1 LAEEGTLQQGLRP
14 AAPEGPG
21 GRRVQS
27 STASRERGMHEG
39 EGAGSGERPVALLAL
54 EPTHRRRALE
64 DVLVDAGFDVRHA
77 PRDEGRDAGEGVG
90 EAASG
95 GLSVPAAA
103 GPGALVLLAGVP
115 RPDDSTPA
123 AVAALRAAGWDHVV
137 VVGGDVR
144 PTAVA
149 RALGR
154 GARGFLVAAPGPPDL
169 SADPAPVTRAVP
181 VIDVGGQERTLS
193 AREVQVLALAAD
205 GLSNPEIARELGLS
219 ALTVKSHLARMTRR
233 LGARDRAHLVLLALR
248 AGVIA

>member
-1 LAEEGTLQQGLRP
+1 MR
-14 AAPEGPG
+14 
-21 GRRVQS
+21 
-27 STASRERGMHEG
+27 EG
-39 EGAGSGERPVALLAL
+39 EGSAHPACGSGERPVALLAL
-54 EPTHRRRALE
+54 EPAQRRRALE

-77 PRDEGRDAGEGVG
+77 PRDDDAGQVAGG
-90 EAASG
+90 AAARG
-95 GLSVPAAA
+95 PVVPTAA

-123 AVAALRAAGWDHVV
+123 AVAALCAAGWDHVV

-154 GARGFLVAAPGPPDL
+154 GARGFLVAAPGPVDL
-169 SADPAPVTRAVP
+169 SADPAPVARAVP
-181 VIDVGGQERTLS
+181 VADVGGQERTLS

-205 GLSNPEIARELGLS
+205 GHSNPEIARELGLS

>member
-1 LAEEGTLQQGLRP
+1 MR
-14 AAPEGPG
+14 
-21 GRRVQS
+21 
-27 STASRERGMHEG
+27 EG
-39 EGAGSGERPVALLAL
+39 EGSAHPAFGSGERPVALLAL
-54 EPTHRRRALE
+54 EPAQWRRALE

-77 PRDEGRDAGEGVG
+77 PRDDEAGQVAGG
-90 EAASG
+90 AAACG
-95 GLSVPAAA
+95 PVVPMAA

-154 GARGFLVAAPGPPDL
+154 GARGFLVAAPGPVDL
-169 SADPAPVTRAVP
+169 SADPAPVARAVP
-181 VIDVGGQERTLS
+181 VADVGGQERTLS
-193 AREVQVLALAAD
+193 AREVQVLVLAAD

-233 LGARDRAHLVLLALR
+233 LGARDRAHLVLLAMR

>member
-1 LAEEGTLQQGLRP
+1 MHDGVDVARQ
-14 AAPEGPG
+14 AFGP
-21 GRRVQS
+21 
-27 STASRERGMHEG
+27 
-39 EGAGSGERPVALLAL
+39 GERPVALLAL
-54 EPTHRRRALE
+54 GPAQRRRAME

-77 PRDEGRDAGEGVG
+77 ARDHPDADPRRGVG
-90 EAASG
+90 G
-95 GLSVPAAA
+95 TPLVVPVAA
-103 GPGALVLLAGVP
+103 GPVALVLLAGVP

-149 RALGR
+149 RALGT
-154 GARGFLVAAPGPPDL
+154 GARGFLIAAPCPPDL
-169 SADPAPVTRAVP
+169 DADPAPVARTVP
-181 VIDVGGQERTLS
+181 VADVGGQERTLS

>member
-1 LAEEGTLQQGLRP
+1 MHDGVDVAHQ
-14 AAPEGPG
+14 AFGP
-21 GRRVQS
+21 
-27 STASRERGMHEG
+27 
-39 EGAGSGERPVALLAL
+39 GERPVALLAL
-54 EPTHRRRALE
+54 EPAQRRRAME

-77 PRDEGRDAGEGVG
+77 ARDDPGADIRRDVG
-90 EAASG
+90 GIPPG
-95 GLSVPAAA
+95 GLVVPVAA

-115 RPDDSTPA
+115 RPDDSTPT

-149 RALGR
+149 RALGT
-154 GARGFLVAAPGPPDL
+154 GARGFLVAAPCPPDPA
-169 SADPAPVTRAVP
+169 ADPRRWRRAVP
-181 VIDVGGQERTLS
+181 VADVGGQERTLS

-233 LGARDRAHLVLLALR
+233 LVHATARIWCCSRCGQA
-248 AGVIA
+248 

>member
-1 LAEEGTLQQGLRP
+1 MRDGEGSAHP
-14 AAPEGPG
+14 ACGPG
-21 GRRVQS
+21 D
-27 STASRERGMHEG
+27 
-39 EGAGSGERPVALLAL
+39 RPVALLAL
-54 EPTHRRRALE
+54 APTQRRRALE

-77 PRDEGRDAGEGVG
+77 PRDDAGDDAGDDTVG
-90 EAASG
+90 DTGGAVVRSTGGTAAG
-95 GLSVPAAA
+95 GLAVPTAA

-154 GARGFLVAAPGPPDL
+154 GARGFLVAAPGPVDL
-169 SADPAPVTRAVP
+169 SADPAPVARAVP
-181 VIDVGGQERTLS
+181 VADVGGQERTLS

-233 LGARDRAHLVLLALR
+233 LGAHDRAHLVLLALR

>member
-1 LAEEGTLQQGLRP
+1 MR
-14 AAPEGPG
+14 
-21 GRRVQS
+21 
-27 STASRERGMHEG
+27 EG
-39 EGAGSGERPVALLAL
+39 EDSAHPAFGSGERPVALLAL
-54 EPTHRRRALE
+54 EPAQRRRALE

-77 PRDEGRDAGEGVG
+77 PRDDDAGQVAGG
-90 EAASG
+90 AAACRPV
-95 GLSVPAAA
+95 VPTAA

-123 AVAALRAAGWDHVV
+123 AVAALCAAGWDHVV

-154 GARGFLVAAPGPPDL
+154 GARGFLVAAPGPVDM
-169 SADPAPVTRAVP
+169 STDPAPVARAVP
-181 VIDVGGQERTLS
+181 VADVGGQERTLS

>member
-1 LAEEGTLQQGLRP
+1 VARGARRPGLD
-14 AAPEGPG
+14 G
-21 GRRVQS
+21 G
-27 STASRERGMHEG
+27 HE
-39 EGAGSGERPVALLAL
+39 ALGSGPRPVALLVLKPADC
-54 EPTHRRRALE
+54 RKALE

-77 PRDEGRDAGEGVG
+77 GPGDGHGDEAPADILA
-90 EAASG
+90 
-95 GLSVPAAA
+95 VPAAA
-103 GPGALVLLAGVP
+103 GPGALVLLGGVP
-115 RPDDSTPA
+115 RPDERTPA

-137 VVGGDVR
+137 VVGGDAA

-154 GARGFLVAAPGPPDL
+154 GARGFLLAAPGRPDP
-169 SADPAPVTRAVP
+169 SAVATAVVGAVP
-181 VIDVGGQERTLS
+181 VADAGGRERALS

>member
-1 LAEEGTLQQGLRP
+1 MR
-14 AAPEGPG
+14 
-21 GRRVQS
+21 
-27 STASRERGMHEG
+27 EG
-39 EGAGSGERPVALLAL
+39 EGSAHPASGSGERPVALLAL
-54 EPTHRRRALE
+54 EPAQRRRALE

-77 PRDEGRDAGEGVG
+77 PRGDAGPPAVG
-90 EAASG
+90 ATACG
-95 GLSVPAAA
+95 PVVPTAA

-154 GARGFLVAAPGPPDL
+154 GARGFLVAVPGPVDL
-169 SADPAPVTRAVP
+169 SADPAPVARAVP
-181 VIDVGGQERTLS
+181 VVDVGGQERTLS

-233 LGARDRAHLVLLALR
+233 LGAHDRAHLVLLALR

>member
-1 LAEEGTLQQGLRP
+1 MYDGVDVAHQ
-14 AAPEGPG
+14 AF
-21 GRRVQS
+21 
-27 STASRERGMHEG
+27 
-39 EGAGSGERPVALLAL
+39 GSGERPVALLAL
-54 EPTHRRRALE
+54 GQAQRRRAME

-77 PRDEGRDAGEGVG
+77 AHDAPADADPRRDAGMPC
-90 EAASG
+90 G
-95 GLSVPAAA
+95 GLVVPVAA
-103 GPGALVLLAGVP
+103 GPGALVLLGGVP

-149 RALGR
+149 RALGT
-154 GARGFLVAAPGPPDL
+154 GARGFLIAAPSPPDL
-169 SADPAPVTRAVP
+169 AADPAPVARSVP
-181 VIDVGGQERTLS
+181 VADVGGHERTLS

>member
-1 LAEEGTLQQGLRP
+1 
-14 AAPEGPG
+14 
-21 GRRVQS
+21 
-27 STASRERGMHEG
+27 M
-39 EGAGSGERPVALLAL
+39 
-54 EPTHRRRALE
+54 
-64 DVLVDAGFDVRHA
+64 
-77 PRDEGRDAGEGVG
+77 
-90 EAASG
+90 
-95 GLSVPAAA
+95 
-103 GPGALVLLAGVP
+103 LLAGVP

-154 GARGFLVAAPGPPDL
+154 GARGFLVAAPGPVDL
-169 SADPAPVTRAVP
+169 SADPAPMARAVP
-181 VIDVGGQERTLS
+181 VADVGGQERTLS

-233 LGARDRAHLVLLALR
+233 LGAHDRAHLVLLALR

>member
-1 LAEEGTLQQGLRP
+1 MRD
-14 AAPEGPG
+14 
-21 GRRVQS
+21 
-27 STASRERGMHEG
+27 G
-39 EGAGSGERPVALLAL
+39 EGGAHPASGSGERPVALLAL
-54 EPTHRRRALE
+54 EPTQRRRALE
-64 DVLVDAGFDVRHA
+64 DVLVDAGFDVRYA
-77 PRDEGRDAGEGVG
+77 PRACDAGPPAVG
-90 EAASG
+90 ATACG
-95 GLSVPAAA
+95 PAVPTAA

-154 GARGFLVAAPGPPDL
+154 GARGFLVAVPGPVDL
-169 SADPAPVTRAVP
+169 SADPAPVARAVP
-181 VIDVGGQERTLS
+181 VADVGGQERTLS

>member
-1 LAEEGTLQQGLRP
+1 MRDGEGSAHP
-14 AAPEGPG
+14 ACGPG
-21 GRRVQS
+21 D
-27 STASRERGMHEG
+27 
-39 EGAGSGERPVALLAL
+39 RPVALLAL
-54 EPTHRRRALE
+54 APTQRRRGLE

-77 PRDEGRDAGEGVG
+77 PRDDTGDDAGGAVARSTG
-90 EAASG
+90 GTAAG
-95 GLSVPAAA
+95 GLAVPTAA

-154 GARGFLVAAPGPPDL
+154 GARGFLVAAPGPVDL
-169 SADPAPVTRAVP
+169 SADPAPMARAVP
-181 VIDVGGQERTLS
+181 VADVGGQERTLS

-233 LGARDRAHLVLLALR
+233 LGAHDRAHLVLLALR

>member
-1 LAEEGTLQQGLRP
+1 MR
-14 AAPEGPG
+14 
-21 GRRVQS
+21 
-27 STASRERGMHEG
+27 EG
-39 EGAGSGERPVALLAL
+39 EDSAHPAFGSGERPVALLAL
-54 EPTHRRRALE
+54 EPAQRRRALE

-77 PRDEGRDAGEGVG
+77 PRDDDAGQVAGG
-90 EAASG
+90 AAACRPV
-95 GLSVPAAA
+95 VPTAA

-123 AVAALRAAGWDHVV
+123 AVAALCAAGWDHVV

-154 GARGFLVAAPGPPDL
+154 GARGFLVAAPGPVDL
-169 SADPAPVTRAVP
+169 SADPAPVARAVP
-181 VIDVGGQERTLS
+181 VADVGGQERTLS

>member
-1 LAEEGTLQQGLRP
+1 MRD
-14 AAPEGPG
+14 
-21 GRRVQS
+21 
-27 STASRERGMHEG
+27 G
-39 EGAGSGERPVALLAL
+39 EGSAHPARGPGERPVALLAL
-54 EPTHRRRALE
+54 APTQRRRALE

-77 PRDEGRDAGEGVG
+77 ARGGAEGDVEGDAECDTGGGAGRQAGETT
-90 EAASG
+90 AA
-95 GLSVPAAA
+95 GLVVPTAA

-115 RPDDSTPA
+115 RPDNSTPA

-154 GARGFLVAAPGPPDL
+154 GARGFLVAAPGPVDRA
-169 SADPAPVTRAVP
+169 ADAPPAARPVP
-181 VIDVGGQERTLS
+181 VADVGGQERTLS

-233 LGARDRAHLVLLALR
+233 LGAHDRAHLVLLALR

>member
-1 LAEEGTLQQGLRP
+1 MR
-14 AAPEGPG
+14 
-21 GRRVQS
+21 
-27 STASRERGMHEG
+27 EG
-39 EGAGSGERPVALLAL
+39 EDSAHPAFGSGERPVALLAL
-54 EPTHRRRALE
+54 EPTQRRRALE

-77 PRDEGRDAGEGVG
+77 PRDGDAGPPAVG
-90 EAASG
+90 ATACG
-95 GLSVPAAA
+95 PVVPTAA
-103 GPGALVLLAGVP
+103 GPGALVLLAGVL

-154 GARGFLVAAPGPPDL
+154 GARGFLVAAPGPVDL
-169 SADPAPVTRAVP
+169 SADPAPVARAVP
-181 VIDVGGQERTLS
+181 VADVGGQERTLS

>member
-1 LAEEGTLQQGLRP
+1 MR
-14 AAPEGPG
+14 
-21 GRRVQS
+21 
-27 STASRERGMHEG
+27 EG
-39 EGAGSGERPVALLAL
+39 EGSAHPAFGSGERPVALLAL
-54 EPTHRRRALE
+54 EPAQRRRALE

-77 PRDEGRDAGEGVG
+77 PRDDDAGQVAGG
-90 EAASG
+90 AAACG
-95 GLSVPAAA
+95 PVVPTAA

-154 GARGFLVAAPGPPDL
+154 GARGFLVAAPGPVDL
-169 SADPAPVTRAVP
+169 SAEPAPVARAVP
-181 VIDVGGQERTLS
+181 VADVGGQERTLS

>member
-1 LAEEGTLQQGLRP
+1 
-14 AAPEGPG
+14 
-21 GRRVQS
+21 
-27 STASRERGMHEG
+27 MHDG
-39 EGAGSGERPVALLAL
+39 EDIAHQAFGSGERPVALLAL
-54 EPTHRRRALE
+54 ESTQRRRALE
-64 DVLVDAGFDVRHA
+64 DVLVEAGFDVRHA
-77 PRDEGRDAGEGVG
+77 PRDGGEPDTRDIGV
-90 EAASG
+90 
-95 GLSVPAAA
+95 PTAA

-123 AVAALRAAGWDHVV
+123 AVAALLAAGWDHVV

-149 RALGR
+149 RALGG

-169 SADPAPVTRAVP
+169 SAGAVPAPRAVP
-181 VIDVGGQERTLS
+181 VADVGGQARTLS
-193 AREVQVLALAAD
+193 AREIQVLALAAD

>member
-1 LAEEGTLQQGLRP
+1 MR
-14 AAPEGPG
+14 
-21 GRRVQS
+21 
-27 STASRERGMHEG
+27 EG
-39 EGAGSGERPVALLAL
+39 EDSAHPAFGSGERPVALLAL
-54 EPTHRRRALE
+54 EPTQRRRALE

-77 PRDEGRDAGEGVG
+77 PRDDDAGQVAGG
-90 EAASG
+90 AAACG
-95 GLSVPAAA
+95 PVVPTAA

-154 GARGFLVAAPGPPDL
+154 GARGFLVAAPGPVDL
-169 SADPAPVTRAVP
+169 SADPAPVARAVP
-181 VIDVGGQERTLS
+181 VADVGGQERTLS

-248 AGVIA
+248 AGVIV

>member
-1 LAEEGTLQQGLRP
+1 MR
-14 AAPEGPG
+14 
-21 GRRVQS
+21 
-27 STASRERGMHEG
+27 EG
-39 EGAGSGERPVALLAL
+39 EDSAHPAFGSGERPVALLAL
-54 EPTHRRRALE
+54 EPTQRRRALE

-77 PRDEGRDAGEGVG
+77 PRDDDAGQFAGG
-90 EAASG
+90 AAACG
-95 GLSVPAAA
+95 PVVPTAA
-103 GPGALVLLAGVP
+103 GPGALVLLAGVL

-154 GARGFLVAAPGPPDL
+154 GARGFLVAAPGPVDL
-169 SADPAPVTRAVP
+169 SADPAPVARAVP
-181 VIDVGGQERTLS
+181 VADVGGQERTLS

-248 AGVIA
+248 AGVIV

>member
-1 LAEEGTLQQGLRP
+1 MRDGEGSAHP
-14 AAPEGPG
+14 ACGPG
-21 GRRVQS
+21 D
-27 STASRERGMHEG
+27 
-39 EGAGSGERPVALLAL
+39 RPVALLAL
-54 EPTHRRRALE
+54 APTQRRRALE

-77 PRDEGRDAGEGVG
+77 PRDDTGDDAGGAGVRSAG
-90 EAASG
+90 GTAVG
-95 GLSVPAAA
+95 GLAVPAAA

-154 GARGFLVAAPGPPDL
+154 GARGFLVAAPGPVDL
-169 SADPAPVTRAVP
+169 SADPAPVARAVP
-181 VIDVGGQERTLS
+181 VADVGGQERTLS

-233 LGARDRAHLVLLALR
+233 LGAHDRAHLVLLALR

>member
-1 LAEEGTLQQGLRP
+1 MREEEGSAHP
-14 AAPEGPG
+14 ASGP
-21 GRRVQS
+21 
-27 STASRERGMHEG
+27 
-39 EGAGSGERPVALLAL
+39 GERPVALLAL
-54 EPTHRRRALE
+54 EPTQRRRALE

-77 PRDEGRDAGEGVG
+77 PRDDNAGQVAGG
-90 EAASG
+90 AAACG
-95 GLSVPAAA
+95 PVVPTAA

-154 GARGFLVAAPGPPDL
+154 GARGFLVAAPGPVDL
-169 SADPAPVTRAVP
+169 SADPAPVARAVP
-181 VIDVGGQERTLS
+181 VADVGGQERTLS

>member
-1 LAEEGTLQQGLRP
+1 MRDGEGSAHP
-14 AAPEGPG
+14 ACGPG
-21 GRRVQS
+21 D
-27 STASRERGMHEG
+27 
-39 EGAGSGERPVALLAL
+39 RPVALLAL
-54 EPTHRRRALE
+54 APTQRRRGLE

-77 PRDEGRDAGEGVG
+77 PRDDTGDDAGGAVARSTG
-90 EAASG
+90 GTAAG
-95 GLSVPAAA
+95 GLAVPRAA

-154 GARGFLVAAPGPPDL
+154 GARGFLVAAPGPVDL
-169 SADPAPVTRAVP
+169 SADPAPVARAVP
-181 VIDVGGQERTLS
+181 VADVGGQERTLS

-233 LGARDRAHLVLLALR
+233 LGAHDRAHLVLLALR

>member
-1 LAEEGTLQQGLRP
+1 MRD
-14 AAPEGPG
+14 
-21 GRRVQS
+21 
-27 STASRERGMHEG
+27 G
-39 EGAGSGERPVALLAL
+39 EGGAHPAAGSGERPVALLAL
-54 EPTHRRRALE
+54 EPTQRRRALE

-77 PRDEGRDAGEGVG
+77 PRACDAGPPAVG
-90 EAASG
+90 ATACG
-95 GLSVPAAA
+95 PVVPTAA

-154 GARGFLVAAPGPPDL
+154 GARGFLVAVPGPVDL
-169 SADPAPVTRAVP
+169 SADPAPVARAVP
-181 VIDVGGQERTLS
+181 VADVGGQERTLS

-233 LGARDRAHLVLLALR
+233 LGAHDRAHLVLLALR

>member
-1 LAEEGTLQQGLRP
+1 
-14 AAPEGPG
+14 
-21 GRRVQS
+21 
-27 STASRERGMHEG
+27 M
-39 EGAGSGERPVALLAL
+39 
-54 EPTHRRRALE
+54 
-64 DVLVDAGFDVRHA
+64 LVDAGFDVRHA
-77 PRDEGRDAGEGVG
+77 PRAGDAGPRRRRGDGRGPV
-90 EAASG
+90 
-95 GLSVPAAA
+95 VPTAA

-149 RALGR
+149 RALGD
-154 GARGFLVAAPGPPDL
+154 GARGFLVAAPCRPVDL
-169 SADPAPVTRAVP
+169 AADPAPVARAVP
-181 VIDVGGQERTLS
+181 VADVGGQERTLS

-205 GLSNPEIARELGLS
+205 GLSNPEIAGELGLS

>member
-1 LAEEGTLQQGLRP
+1 VARGVRRPGLDG
-14 AAPEGPG
+14 A
-21 GRRVQS
+21 
-27 STASRERGMHEG
+27 HE
-39 EGAGSGERPVALLAL
+39 ALGSGPRPVALLVL
-54 EPTHRRRALE
+54 EPAECRKALE

-77 PRDEGRDAGEGVG
+77 GQGD
-90 EAASG
+90 AASAEV
-95 GLSVPAAA
+95 LAVPAAA
-103 GPGALVLLAGVP
+103 GPGALVLLSGVP
-115 RPDDSTPA
+115 RPDERTPA

-137 VVGGDVR
+137 VVGGDAA

-154 GARGFLVAAPGPPDL
+154 GARGFLLAAPGRPDP
-169 SADPAPVTRAVP
+169 SAAGPAVAGAVP
-181 VIDVGGQERTLS
+181 VADAGGRERVLS